1 MTKKEKGRLWDG
13 RSRPATDKYKENFI
27 FKEKTLS
34 EQLQE
39 GFEKE
44 RMGLPKKLTEQQMK
58 FAYELVTNEG
68 RKTATECAV
77 DAGFAKDSAR
87 QYASK
92 LQNPKLYPLVVKY
105 IGELREEWQK
115 KYEVTYEK
123 HIAELGQ
130 IRKEALKKGAWSAAV
145 NAEVAR
151 GKAAGLYIEQKII
164 RTGKLEDLTTE
175 ELESRMKK
183 IIDDYSPILEDVPFE
198 ERKDKVKSK
207 QESQKDSLH
216 LSDASDGKTFLSK
229 IIHHHLHNANVQT
242 LCLFL

>member
-1 MTKKEKGRLWDG
+1 
-13 RSRPATDKYKENFI
+13 
-27 FKEKTLS
+27 
-34 EQLQE
+34 
-39 GFEKE
+39 
-44 RMGLPKKLTEQQMK
+44 MGLPKKLTDQQMK

-68 RKTATECAV
+68 RKTGTECAI

-87 QYASK
+87 SYASK

-123 HIAELGQ
+123 HISELGK
-130 IRKEALKKGAWSAAV
+130 IRQEALKKGAWSAAV

-175 ELESRMKK
+175 ELEQRMKQ
-183 IIDDYSPILEDVPFE
+183 IMDDYSPILEGVE
-198 ERKDKVKSK
+198 VQELKDKVLNSPKNVSESDQSKS
-207 QESQKDSLH
+207 
-216 LSDASDGKTFLSK
+216 
-229 IIHHHLHNANVQT
+229 N
-242 LCLFL
+242 

>member
-1 MTKKEKGRLWDG
+1 
-13 RSRPATDKYKENFI
+13 
-27 FKEKTLS
+27 
-34 EQLQE
+34 
-39 GFEKE
+39 
-44 RMGLPKKLTEQQMK
+44 MGLPKKLSEQQMK

-68 RKTATECAV
+68 RKTATECAI

-87 QYASK
+87 SYASK

-123 HIAELGQ
+123 HISELGK
-130 IRKEALKKGAWSAAV
+130 IRQAALNKGAWSAAV

-175 ELESRMKK
+175 ELESRMKQ
-183 IIDDYSPILEDVPFE
+183 IIDDYSPILEGVE
-198 ERKDKVKSK
+198 VQELKDKVLGKSK
-207 QESQKDSLH
+207 NISKTNPNQSQEDPLH
-216 LSDASDGKTFLSK
+216 LDDTTDGEDISITK
-229 IIHHHLHNANVQT
+229 
-242 LCLFL
+242 